1 MRRLNRKQTLKVVK
15 EMDAFPKIPESYV
28 QTSTSGATVSI
39 LSFVLIAILVISELI
54 YYSETNMKYEYNVDT
69 ELESKLKINLDV
81 TVAMK
86 CESLGADVLDLT
98 GNSISTQGSI
108 KEDSVFF
115 DMTPQQKRWQR
126 MVQTVK
132 SSLDKEKAL
141 QHLLFKTGFS
151 SKPTAAPVS
160 SGHQRNKPEANA
172 CRFHGT
178 IEVNKVAGNF
188 HITAGRS
195 IPHPRGHAHLSAGI
209 NTKVYKSPSGN
220 MLVVITSEEQH
231 YNFSHRIDHLSFGD
245 PVRGIINPLD
255 GEEKVTQ
262 STMQMFQYFIQIVPT
277 RVNTRQAQAD
287 TGQFAVTERERVIDH
302 GSGSHGVAGIFFKYD
317 LTSIMVKVTEE
328 RQPFSQLLI
337 RLCGIVGGIFAT
349 SGMLHGFIGFLVDTW
364 MARVRGR
371 EEQFSNHMPTPAQ
384 LPPQDIPLQQLDRE
398 FPEQESP
405 LAVNLISTDR

>member
-15 EMDAFPKIPESYV
+15 EMDAFPKVPESYV

-39 LSFVLIAILVISELI
+39 LSFVLIGILVLSELI

-69 ELESKLKINLDV
+69 ELESKLKINIDV

-108 KEDSVFF
+108 KEDSVLF
-115 DMTPQQKRWQR
+115 DMTPQQRRWQR
-126 MVQTVK
+126 MVKTVK

-160 SGHQRNKPEANA
+160 SGHQKNTPAANA

-209 NTKVYKSPSGN
+209 NTKD
-220 MLVVITSEEQH
+220 

-255 GEEKVTQ
+255 GEEKLTQ

-287 TGQFAVTERERVIDH
+287 TGQFAVTERERVINHD
-302 GSGSHGVAGIFFKYD
+302 SGSHGVAGIFFKYD

-349 SGMLHGFIGFLVDTW
+349 SGMLHGLVGFLVDTW
-364 MARVRGR
+364 MTRVRGR
-371 EEQFSNHMPTPAQ
+371 EEQFSNHMPTATH
-384 LPPQDIPLQQLDRE
+384 LPPQDMPLQQLDRE

-405 LAVNLISTDR
+405 LAVNLISADR

>member
-15 EMDAFPKIPESYV
+15 EMDAFPKVPESYV

-39 LSFVLIAILVISELI
+39 LSFVLIGILVLSELI
-54 YYSETNMKYEYNVDT
+54 YYSETSMKYEYNVDT
-69 ELESKLKINLDV
+69 ELERM
-81 TVAMK
+81 TVLA
-86 CESLGADVLDLT
+86 LGADVLDLT

-151 SKPTAAPVS
+151 SKPTAAPVRWLVTS
-160 SGHQRNKPEANA
+160 TSQRVGP
-172 CRFHGT
+172 FLIHGGMLT
-178 IEVNKVAGNF
+178 CLPASTLK
-188 HITAGRS
+188 
-195 IPHPRGHAHLSAGI
+195 IPLF
-209 NTKVYKSPSGN
+209 VYPA
-220 MLVVITSEEQH
+220 
-231 YNFSHRIDHLSFGD
+231 
-245 PVRGIINPLD
+245 
-255 GEEKVTQ
+255 
-262 STMQMFQYFIQIVPT
+262 MQMFQYFIQIVPT

-287 TGQFAVTERERVIDH
+287 TGQFAVTERERVINHD
-302 GSGSHGVAGIFFKYD
+302 SGSHGVAGIFFKYD

-349 SGMLHGFIGFLVDTW
+349 SGMLHGFVGFLVDTW
-364 MARVRGR
+364 MTRVRGR
-371 EEQFSNHMPTPAQ
+371 EEQFSNHMPSPTQ
-384 LPPQDIPLQQLDRE
+384 LPSQDIPLQQLDRE

-405 LAVNLISTDR
+405 LAVNLLSADR

>member
-15 EMDAFPKIPESYV
+15 EMDAFPKVPESYV

-39 LSFVLIAILVISELI
+39 LSFVLIGILVLSELI

-69 ELESKLKINLDV
+69 ELESKLKINIDV

-115 DMTPQQKRWQR
+115 DMTPQQRRWQR
-126 MVQTVK
+126 MVKTVK

-160 SGHQRNKPEANA
+160 SGHQKNTPAANA

-209 NTKVYKSPSGN
+209 NTKD
-220 MLVVITSEEQH
+220 

-255 GEEKVTQ
+255 GEEKLTQ

-287 TGQFAVTERERVIDH
+287 TGQFAVTERERVINHD
-302 GSGSHGVAGIFFKYD
+302 SGSHGVAGIFFKYD

-328 RQPFSQLLI
+328 RQPISQLLI

-349 SGMLHGFIGFLVDTW
+349 SGMLHGLVGFLVDTW
-364 MARVRGR
+364 MTRVRGR
-371 EEQFSNHMPTPAQ
+371 EEQFSNHMPTPTH
-384 LPPQDIPLQQLDRE
+384 LPPQDMPLQQLDRE

-405 LAVNLISTDR
+405 LAVNLISADR